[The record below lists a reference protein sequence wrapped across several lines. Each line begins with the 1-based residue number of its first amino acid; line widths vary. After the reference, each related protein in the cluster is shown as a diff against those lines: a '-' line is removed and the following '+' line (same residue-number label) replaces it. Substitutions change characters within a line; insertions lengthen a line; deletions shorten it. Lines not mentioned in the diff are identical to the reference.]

1 MTPRSGRIQSVDEI
15 YALLRTAGAR
25 KQPVAAM
32 YEGHPRLFCPH
43 LLGRSKQGRRNAFCY
58 QFGGAGVSGLRTVSA
73 GVGGWRCIVVD
84 KLSQVELQS
93 GGWHTERDRVGR
105 LALKRLNSTPTLSPA
120 KIHNKDSEAIAALTS
135 APGLCGV
142 LRSSGGYA
150 ARGVRGE
157 PRGRNSG
164 ADLGAMN
171 PR

>member
-1 MTPRSGRIQSVDEI
+1 MQCRTEPFCACSFKVATLPPYSGRIQSVDEI

-58 QFGGAGVSGLRTVSA
+58 QFGGASVSGLRTVSA

-93 GGWHTERDRVGR
+93 GGWHTE
-105 LALKRLNSTPTLSPA
+105 P
-120 KIHNKDSEAIAALTS
+120 
-135 APGLCGV
+135 
-142 LRSSGGYA
+142 RSSRQTCIEEVEFDA
-150 ARGVRGE
+150 DAPQRGE
-157 PRGRNSG
+157 DPQ
-164 ADLGAMN
+164 
-171 PR
+171 

>member
-1 MTPRSGRIQSVDEI
+1 MDEI

-93 GGWHTERDRVGR
+93 GGWHTE
-105 LALKRLNSTPTLSPA
+105 P
-120 KIHNKDSEAIAALTS
+120 
-135 APGLCGV
+135 
-142 LRSSGGYA
+142 RSSRQTCIEEVEFDA
-150 ARGVRGE
+150 DDQPGE
-157 PRGRNSG
+157 DPQ
-164 ADLGAMN
+164 
-171 PR
+171 

>member
-1 MTPRSGRIQSVDEI
+1 
-15 YALLRTAGAR
+15 
-25 KQPVAAM
+25 M

-58 QFGGAGVSGLRTVSA
+58 QFGGASVSGLRTVSA

-84 KLSQVELQS
+84 KYSAKSSCNLGDGTQS
-93 GGWHTERDRVGR
+93 RDRVGR
-105 LALKRLNSTPTLSPA
+105 LALKRLNSTPTLNPA

-135 APGLCGV
+135 APGLFGV

-157 PRGRNSG
+157 PRGRNPG
-164 ADLGAMN
+164 ADLGATN

>member
-1 MTPRSGRIQSVDEI
+1 MSPHSRRIQSVNEI

-32 YEGHPRLFCPH
+32 YEGHLRLFCPH
-43 LLGRSKQGRRNAFCY
+43 LLGRSKQGHRNAFYY
-58 QFGGAGVSGLRTVSA
+58 QFGGASVSGLRTVSP

-93 GGWHTERDRVGR
+93 GGWHTE
-105 LALKRLNSTPTLSPA
+105 P
-120 KIHNKDSEAIAALTS
+120 
-135 APGLCGV
+135 
-142 LRSSGGYA
+142 RSSRGYA

-164 ADLGAMN
+164 IDLGATN

>member
-1 MTPRSGRIQSVDEI
+1 MDEI

-58 QFGGAGVSGLRTVSA
+58 QFGGTSVSGLRTVSA

-93 GGWHTERDRVGR
+93 GGWHTE
-105 LALKRLNSTPTLSPA
+105 P
-120 KIHNKDSEAIAALTS
+120 
-135 APGLCGV
+135 
-142 LRSSGGYA
+142 RSSRQTCIEEVEFDA
-150 ARGVRGE
+150 DAQPGE
-157 PRGRNSG
+157 DPQ
-164 ADLGAMN
+164 
-171 PR
+171 